1 MEEDLFED
9 KNERKKSGKH
19 EESEA
24 SADEASDVFAEDER
38 NTEEIQ
44 INDAIEEVF
53 NDFEEKEAVE
63 NGNNENWIPL
73 DDEEGLDI
81 PEEDADIEKHEEIEE
96 IDLEDVLKEDEEEA
110 GISVEKEGEKIGS
123 EDDIEDKNGN
133 KIEIDD
139 ILEDFDDYDE
149 AEVSN
154 DGDDKAWIPLDDE
167 DELETKGDDDDIGVE
182 EGLEEDV
189 AENEEEE
196 ELDLEKIIE
205 EEGLDI
211 SNGIE
216 DNAENAEAPPWEEE
230 VEIPLHGTTKTP
242 KKKKTIL
249 IAFIFFLVALT
260 GIGLYGFY
268 QFKMISEKQK
278 HIIKGEEPSSSH
290 VIKKTLSKGE
300 TAATPVTKAEEKPL
314 TDRLQVAENALPLIS
329 GEPLLEAHEG
339 ILYRFLPQ
347 ANDEDLSD
355 ILTFFIANQP
365 VWTSFDTTTG
375 ALTGTPDSE
384 DVGIYKRI
392 AILVTDGRAT
402 ASLPVFDII
411 VTGTATEEVK
421 KKNEGTEPVTPIDEK
436 KPEGKPVAKINP
448 VKEKE
453 TIVERDTYSL
463 PDLTELIKQM
473 ECLDAALEY
482 HKTVRDIPQA
492 YSLKLEVDCVEK
504 SVQVA
509 YQACDFDPRMFILPR
524 QINGRNCFI
533 VFWGLYHTKN
543 EALKALSSVPAFFEN
558 QETKPKLIILKQYL

>member
-53 NDFEEKEAVE
+53 NELDEKEAVE
-63 NGNNENWIPL
+63 DGNKENWIPL
-73 DDEEGLDI
+73 DDEKGLDI
-81 PEEDADIEKHEEIEE
+81 PEENADIEEHEEIEE

-216 DNAENAEAPPWEEE
+216 DNTENAEAPPWEEE
-230 VEIPLHGTTKTP
+230 VEIPLHGTAKTP

-278 HIIKGEEPSSSH
+278 HIIQGEEPSSSH

-339 ILYRFLPQ
+339 ILYSFLPQ
-347 ANDEDLSD
+347 TNDEDLSD

-365 VWTSFDTTTG
+365 AWTSFDTTTG
-375 ALTGTPDSE
+375 ALTGTPDSK

-436 KPEGKPVAKINP
+436 KPEGKPVAKIDP

-473 ECLDAALEY
+473 EYLDAALEY

-533 VFWGLYHTKN
+533 VFWGLYPTKN
-543 EALKALSSVPAFFEN
+543 EAVKALSSVPAFFEN

>member
-53 NDFEEKEAVE
+53 NELDEKEAVE
-63 NGNNENWIPL
+63 DGNKENWIPL
-73 DDEEGLDI
+73 DDEKGLDI
-81 PEEDADIEKHEEIEE
+81 PEENADIEEHEEIEE

-216 DNAENAEAPPWEEE
+216 DNTENAEAPPWEEE
-230 VEIPLHGTTKTP
+230 VEIPLHGTAKTP

-278 HIIKGEEPSSSH
+278 HIIQGEEPSSSH

-314 TDRLQVAENALPLIS
+314 TDRLQVAENALPLIN

-339 ILYRFLPQ
+339 ILYSFLPQ

-365 VWTSFDTTTG
+365 AWTSFDTTTG
-375 ALTGTPDSE
+375 ALTGTPDSK

-411 VTGTATEEVK
+411 VTGTATEDVK

-436 KPEGKPVAKINP
+436 KPEGKPVAKIDP

-473 ECLDAALEY
+473 EYLDAALEY

-533 VFWGLYHTKN
+533 VFWGLYPTKN
-543 EALKALSSVPAFFEN
+543 EAVKALSSVPAFFEN

>member
-139 ILEDFDDYDE
+139 ILEDFDYYDE
-149 AEVSN
+149 TEVSN